1 VHQATEH
8 GKRSQPPKAALA
20 MADDLPGM
28 LFSPSQWV
36 RLRELTELH
45 EGTVLTEFTS
55 PKARAVLAE
64 TEVLI
69 TGWNCPLLDEAALDA
84 APRLRAVLHAAGSVK
99 GHLTPAC
106 WERGV
111 RVSTAAQANAEP
123 VAEYTLAMIFLALK
137 RVRAATAVYR
147 EQRRYVDVL
156 REFPG
161 IGNHDRRVGLVGA
174 SRIGRRVAELL
185 RPFSLDL
192 AMADPY
198 LSEEEARQL
207 GVRLLPLDELLAA
220 SDLVSLHAPAIPA
233 TRHMIDARRLGL
245 LRDGAVLLNTAR
257 GSVID
262 QDALV
267 AELVTGRIEAVLDVT
282 DPEVLPPDS
291 PLYTLPNVWLTPHL
305 AGAQGG
311 ELHRLAEVVLTELEH
326 YAADQPLAHPVHAEE
341 LNRIA

>member
-1 VHQATEH
+1 
-8 GKRSQPPKAALA
+8 

-36 RLRELTELH
+36 RLRKLTELH

-55 PKARAVLAE
+55 PGARAVLAE

-69 TGWNCPLLDEAALDA
+69 TGWGSPRLDEATLDA

-111 RVSTAAQANAEP
+111 QVSTAAQANAEP

-147 EQRRYVDVL
+147 ERRRYIDVL

-161 IGNHDRRVGLVGA
+161 IGNHERRVGLVGA
-174 SRIGRRVAELL
+174 SRIGRRVVELL

-198 LSEEEARQL
+198 LGPEEARL
-207 GVRLLPLDELLAA
+207 MGVRLLPLDELLAQ

-257 GSVID
+257 GSLID

-267 AELVTGRIEAVLDVT
+267 AELVSGRIEAVLDVT
-282 DPEVLPPDS
+282 EPEVLPPDS

-311 ELHRLAEVVLTELEH
+311 EVHRLAEVVLTELER
-326 YAADQPLAHPVHAEE
+326 YTVGLPLEHPVHVEE
-341 LNRIA
+341 LERIA